1 MVSNSKKLP
10 RGIRQRADGTYE
22 GRFKYDNVPYSVY
35 GKTIKETV
43 EKKNELYYEV
53 KHGLKGKLDS
63 ISLDK
68 WFEAWIDDYKSNT
81 VKESTLI
88 RYTDYYNQ
96 YIKKQLGKRKME
108 HIKPIVLQRVL
119 NKMADDG
126 YATKTIADTYNILN
140 GMFRL
145 AEENGIIMKNP
156 CGGVILPETT
166 TRDQR
171 VLTVE
176 EQKEVLKYAKNRAC
190 ETLVRVALGTGM
202 RAGEI
207 LALTWDDVDFERR
220 EINVNKTLLY
230 MRDKKTGKYV
240 FKNQEPKTKTGK
252 RIIPM
257 QLDVYH
263 ALKKQRFLM
272 KQLKFHANKW
282 SPLKGFE
289 NLIFVNSKGKPRRV
303 GEFRKDLQLIEEDI
317 NRDRAKKGKSPMKHF
332 YPHAL
337 RHTFATRCFESG
349 IGAKTVQ
356 TWLGHSSVAITL
368 DLYTHVTDDKSKCDM
383 DKLDQVYQK
392 LG

>member
-1 MVSNSKKLP
+1 MSSNSKKLP

-145 AEENGIIMKNP
+145 AVENGIIMKNP

-207 LALTWDDVDFERR
+207 LA
-220 EINVNKTLLY
+220 
-230 MRDKKTGKYV
+230 
-240 FKNQEPKTKTGK
+240 
-252 RIIPM
+252 
-257 QLDVYH
+257 
-263 ALKKQRFLM
+263 
-272 KQLKFHANKW
+272 
-282 SPLKGFE
+282 
-289 NLIFVNSKGKPRRV
+289 
-303 GEFRKDLQLIEEDI
+303 
-317 NRDRAKKGKSPMKHF
+317 
-332 YPHAL
+332 
-337 RHTFATRCFESG
+337 
-349 IGAKTVQ
+349 
-356 TWLGHSSVAITL
+356 
-368 DLYTHVTDDKSKCDM
+368 
-383 DKLDQVYQK
+383 
-392 LG
+392 

>member
-1 MVSNSKKLP
+1 MLVAC
-10 RGIRQRADGTYE
+10 GIYLALRIPFHLALNWLLVQ
-22 GRFKYDNVPYSVY
+22 FY
-35 GKTIKETV
+35 GKCRCIQ
-43 EKKNELYYEV
+43 L
-53 KHGLKGKLDS
+53 
-63 ISLDK
+63 
-68 WFEAWIDDYKSNT
+68 SNQWM
-81 VKESTLI
+81 L
-88 RYTDYYNQ
+88 
-96 YIKKQLGKRKME
+96 
-108 HIKPIVLQRVL
+108 
-119 NKMADDG
+119 
-126 YATKTIADTYNILN
+126 
-140 GMFRL
+140 
-145 AEENGIIMKNP
+145 
-156 CGGVILPETT
+156 
-166 TRDQR
+166 
-171 VLTVE
+171 
-176 EQKEVLKYAKNRAC
+176 
-190 ETLVRVALGTGM
+190 
-202 RAGEI
+202 
-207 LALTWDDVDFERR
+207 
-220 EINVNKTLLY
+220 
-230 MRDKKTGKYV
+230 TGKYV

-263 ALKKQRFLM
+263 ALKRQRFLM